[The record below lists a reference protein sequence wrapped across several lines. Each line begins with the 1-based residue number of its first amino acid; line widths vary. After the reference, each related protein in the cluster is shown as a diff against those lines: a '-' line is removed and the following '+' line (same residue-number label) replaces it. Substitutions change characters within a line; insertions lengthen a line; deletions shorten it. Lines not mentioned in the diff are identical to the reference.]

1 MRKPLAVMGRLIG
14 MIKPLAPVMVL
25 AITLGV
31 LGFFSATAISALTAY
46 GLASAY
52 FGEWSG
58 PFLVAAILVCGFL
71 RGPLRY
77 GEQLCNHHI
86 AFKILAIMRSQVFAS
101 LRKLAPAKLEGRD
114 KGNLITLITSDIELL
129 EVFYAHTISPAA
141 IALIFCLIS
150 VAFLAK
156 IEPLLALYAAFGY
169 SVVGIG
175 LPLYLSKRNKDLGL
189 QARNAGGRLSGF
201 VLDGLRGL
209 REILQYRFEDA
220 YLKKLDDMSCESIE
234 ANGRLKDETAFGM
247 ALTGMVLSLLQLGL
261 VVLAGTIYYRG
272 TADPVMLLTAVAYI
286 LSSYGPTL
294 ALAALGNTLQ
304 PTFAAGNR
312 VLDILDEAPKVEEVE
327 TGAVVSFTG
336 AALEEVDFSYEET
349 SILKSMDL
357 QVRKGEILG
366 LRGKSGS
373 GKSTILRLLMR
384 FWDVSGGRVIIGDE
398 DIRKVRTASLRE
410 AEGFMT
416 QETYLFNDTIASNL
430 RLARLDATEEEM
442 EEACRRAAVHDFIL
456 TLPKGYDS
464 RIGEMGSRLSS
475 GERQRLGL
483 ARAFLH
489 DAPFL
494 LLDEPT
500 SNLDSLNEAM
510 ILRSL
515 KETAGDKTVLIVS
528 HRPSSLTVADRIIGL
543 ETDRRS

>member
-1 MRKPLAVMGRLIG
+1 MRKPLEVMGRLVG
-14 MIKPLAPVMVL
+14 MVKPLAPVMAL
-25 AITLGV
+25 AIALGV
-31 LGFFSATAISALTAY
+31 LGFISATAISALTAY

-52 FGEWSG
+52 FGEWIAPS
-58 PFLVAAILVCGFL
+58 LVAAILICGFL

-86 AFKILAIMRSQVFAS
+86 AFKILAIMRSEVFAS

-141 IALIFCLIS
+141 IALIFSLLS

-156 IEPLLALYAAFGY
+156 AAPPLALYAAFGY
-169 SVVGIG
+169 TVVGVA
-175 LPLYLSKRNKDLGL
+175 LPLYLSKRNKNLGL
-189 QARNAGGRLSGF
+189 DARNASGRLSGF

-209 REILQYRFEDA
+209 REILQYRYEEA
-220 YLKKLDDMSCESIE
+220 YLKKLNAMSRESIE

-247 ALTGMVLSLLQLGL
+247 AITGMVLSLLHLGL
-261 VVLAGTIYYRG
+261 MVLAGTIYLRG
-272 TADPVMLLTAVAYI
+272 TEDPVMLLTAVAYI
-286 LSSYGPTL
+286 LSSYGPVL

-312 VLDILDEAPKVEEVE
+312 VLDILDELPKVNEVE
-327 TGAVVSFTG
+327 KGIAVDFTG
-336 AALEEVDFSYEET
+336 AAMDAVDFSYENAP
-349 SILKSMDL
+349 ILRGMNLEVK
-357 QVRKGEILG
+357 KGEILA
-366 LRGKSGS
+366 LQGKSGS

-384 FWDVSGGRVIIGDE
+384 FWDVGAGRVSVGGE
-398 DIRKVRTASLRE
+398 DIRAIETASLRK

-416 QETYLFNDTIASNL
+416 QETYLFNDTIAANL
-430 RLARLDATEEEM
+430 RMARLDATDEEM
-442 EEACRRAAVHDFIL
+442 EAACRRAAVHDFVL
-456 TLPKGYDS
+456 SLPKGYDTK
-464 RIGEMGSRLSS
+464 IGEMGSRLSS

-515 KETAGDKTVLIVS
+515 KETAGEKTVLMVS
-528 HRPSSLTVADRIIGL
+528 HRPSSLTVADRIIHL
-543 ETDRRS
+543 ETDRVS

>member
-1 MRKPLAVMGRLIG
+1 M
-14 MIKPLAPVMVL
+14 
-25 AITLGV
+25 
-31 LGFFSATAISALTAY
+31 
-46 GLASAY
+46 
-52 FGEWSG
+52 
-58 PFLVAAILVCGFL
+58 
-71 RGPLRY
+71 
-77 GEQLCNHHI
+77 
-86 AFKILAIMRSQVFAS
+86 
-101 LRKLAPAKLEGRD
+101 
-114 KGNLITLITSDIELL
+114 
-129 EVFYAHTISPAA
+129 
-141 IALIFCLIS
+141 
-150 VAFLAK
+150 
-156 IEPLLALYAAFGY
+156 
-169 SVVGIG
+169 
-175 LPLYLSKRNKDLGL
+175 
-189 QARNAGGRLSGF
+189 
-201 VLDGLRGL
+201 
-209 REILQYRFEDA
+209 
-220 YLKKLDDMSCESIE
+220 
-234 ANGRLKDETAFGM
+234 
-247 ALTGMVLSLLQLGL
+247 
-261 VVLAGTIYYRG
+261 
-272 TADPVMLLTAVAYI
+272 
-286 LSSYGPTL
+286 
-294 ALAALGNTLQ
+294 
-304 PTFAAGNR
+304 
-312 VLDILDEAPKVEEVE
+312 
-327 TGAVVSFTG
+327 
-336 AALEEVDFSYEET
+336 
-349 SILKSMDL
+349 
-357 QVRKGEILG
+357 RKGEILG

-456 TLPKGYDS
+456 SLPKGYDS

>member
-1 MRKPLAVMGRLIG
+1 MRKPLEVMGRLVG
-14 MIKPLAPVMVL
+14 MVKPLAPVMVL
-25 AITLGV
+25 AIALGV
-31 LGFFSATAISALTAY
+31 LGFISAAAISALTAY

-52 FGEWSG
+52 MGGWIP
-58 PFLVAAILVCGFL
+58 PFLVAAILIAGFL

-86 AFKILAIMRSQVFAS
+86 AFKILAIMRSEVFAS

-141 IALIFCLIS
+141 IALIFSLLS
-150 VAFLAK
+150 VAFLGK
-156 IEPLLALYAAFGY
+156 VEVLLALYAAFGY
-169 SVVGIG
+169 TVVGVA
-175 LPLYLSKRNKDLGL
+175 LPLYLSKRNKTLGL
-189 QARNAGGRLSGF
+189 DARNASGRLSSF

-209 REILQYRFEDA
+209 REILQYRYEAA
-220 YLKKLDDMSCESIE
+220 YLKKLNAMSCESIE

-247 ALTGMVLSLLQLGL
+247 AITGMVLSLLHLGL
-261 VVLAGTIYYRG
+261 MVLAGTIYLRG
-272 TADPVMLLTAVAYI
+272 TEDPVMLLTAVAYI
-286 LSSYGPTL
+286 LSSYGPVL

-312 VLDILDEAPKVEEVE
+312 VLDILDELPKVNEVE
-327 TGAVVSFTG
+327 KGIAVDFTG
-336 AALEEVDFSYEET
+336 AAMDAVDFSYENAP
-349 SILKSMDL
+349 ILRGMNLEVK
-357 QVRKGEILG
+357 KGEILA
-366 LRGKSGS
+366 LQGKSGS

-384 FWDVSGGRVIIGDE
+384 FWDVGAGRVSVGGE
-398 DIRKVRTASLRE
+398 DIRAIETASLRK

-416 QETYLFNDTIASNL
+416 QETYLFNDTIAANL
-430 RLARLDATEEEM
+430 RMARLDATDEEM
-442 EEACRRAAVHDFIL
+442 EAACRRAAVHDFVL
-456 TLPKGYDS
+456 SLPKGYDTK
-464 RIGEMGSRLSS
+464 IGEMGSRLSS

-515 KETAGDKTVLIVS
+515 KETAGEKTVLMVS
-528 HRPSSLTVADRIIGL
+528 HRPSSLTVADRIIHL
-543 ETDRRS
+543 ETDRVS

>member
-1 MRKPLAVMGRLIG
+1 MRKPLEVMARLVG
-14 MIKPLAPVMVL
+14 MVKPLAPVMAL

-46 GLASAY
+46 GLASAF
-52 FGEWSG
+52 FGEWIAPS
-58 PFLVAAILVCGFL
+58 LVAAILICGFL

-86 AFKILAIMRSQVFAS
+86 AFKILAILRSKVFAS
-101 LRKLAPAKLEGRD
+101 LRELAPAKLEGRD

-141 IALIFCLIS
+141 IAFIFSLLS

-156 IEPLLALYAAFGY
+156 VAPPLALYAAFGY
-169 SVVGIG
+169 TVVGVA
-175 LPLYLSKRNKDLGL
+175 LPMYLSKRNKNLGL
-189 QARNAGGRLSGF
+189 DARNASGRLSGF
-201 VLDGLRGL
+201 VLDGLRSL
-209 REILQYRFEDA
+209 REILQYRFEEA
-220 YLKKLDDMSCESIE
+220 YLKKLKTMSRESIE
-234 ANGRLKDETAFGM
+234 AGGRLKDETAFGM
-247 ALTGMVLSLLQLGL
+247 AATGMVLSLLHLGL
-261 VVLAGTIYYRG
+261 MVVAGMIYLRG
-272 TADPVMLLTAVAYI
+272 TEDPVMLLTAVAYI
-286 LSSYGPTL
+286 LSSYGPVL

-312 VLDILDEAPKVEEVE
+312 VLDLLDELPKVREVKE
-327 TGAVVSFTG
+327 GRSVDFTG
-336 AALEEVDFSYEET
+336 AALDEVNFSYD
-349 SILKSMDL
+349 SAPILRGMNLDVKE
-357 QVRKGEILG
+357 GEILA
-366 LRGKSGS
+366 LEGKSGS

-384 FWDVSGGRVIIGDE
+384 FWDVDEGCVKIGGE
-398 DIRKVRTASLRE
+398 DIRHIETAALR
-410 AEGFMT
+410 AHEGFMT
-416 QETYLFNDTIASNL
+416 QETYLFNDTIATNL
-430 RLARLDATEEEM
+430 RLARLDASDEEM
-442 EEACRRAAVHDFIL
+442 EAACRRAAVHDFVL
-456 TLPKGYDS
+456 SLPKGYDTK
-464 RIGEMGSRLSS
+464 IGEMGSRLSS

-515 KETAGDKTVLIVS
+515 KETAGKKTVLMVS
-528 HRPSSLTVADRIIGL
+528 HRPSSLTVADRIIHL
-543 ETDRRS
+543 ETDRVS

>member
-1 MRKPLAVMGRLIG
+1 MRKPLEVMARLVG
-14 MIKPLAPVMVL
+14 MVKPLAPVMAL

-46 GLASAY
+46 GLASAF
-52 FGEWSG
+52 FGEWIAPS
-58 PFLVAAILVCGFL
+58 LVAAILICGFL

-86 AFKILAIMRSQVFAS
+86 AFKILAILRSKVFAS
-101 LRKLAPAKLEGRD
+101 LRELAPAKLEGRD

-141 IALIFCLIS
+141 IAFIFSLLS

-156 IEPLLALYAAFGY
+156 AAPPLALYAAFGY
-169 SVVGIG
+169 TVVGVA
-175 LPLYLSKRNKDLGL
+175 LPIFLSKRNKNLGL
-189 QARNAGGRLSGF
+189 DARNASGRLSGF

-220 YLKKLDDMSCESIE
+220 YLKKLKTMSRESIE
-234 ANGRLKDETAFGM
+234 AGGRLKDETAFGM
-247 ALTGMVLSLLQLGL
+247 AITGMVLSILHLGL
-261 VVLAGTIYYRG
+261 MVVAGMIYLRG
-272 TADPVMLLTAVAYI
+272 TEDPVMLLTAVAYI
-286 LSSYGPTL
+286 LSSYGPVL

-312 VLDILDEAPKVEEVE
+312 VLDLLDEPPKVREVKK
-327 TGAVVSFTG
+327 GRSVDFTG
-336 AALEEVDFSYEET
+336 AALDEVNFSYDCAP
-349 SILKSMDL
+349 ILRGMNLDVKE
-357 QVRKGEILG
+357 GEILA
-366 LRGKSGS
+366 LEGKSGS

-384 FWDVSGGRVIIGDE
+384 FWDVDEGCVKIGGE
-398 DIRKVRTASLRE
+398 DIRHIETAALR
-410 AEGFMT
+410 AQEGFMT
-416 QETYLFNDTIASNL
+416 QETYLFNDTIATNL
-430 RLARLDATEEEM
+430 RLARLDATDEEM
-442 EEACRRAAVHDFIL
+442 EAACRRAAVHDFVL
-456 TLPKGYDS
+456 SLPKGYDTK
-464 RIGEMGSRLSS
+464 IGEMGSRLSS

-515 KETAGDKTVLIVS
+515 KETAGKKTVLMVS
-528 HRPSSLTVADRIIGL
+528 HRPSSLTVADRIIHL
-543 ETDRRS
+543 ETDRVS

>member
-1 MRKPLAVMGRLIG
+1 MRKPLEVMGRLVG
-14 MIKPLAPVMVL
+14 MVKPLAPVMAL
-25 AITLGV
+25 AIALGV

-52 FGEWSG
+52 FGRWTAPS
-58 PFLVAAILVCGFL
+58 LVAAILVCGFL

-86 AFKILAIMRSQVFAS
+86 AFKILAILRSKVFAS
-101 LRKLAPAKLEGRD
+101 LRELAPAKLEGKD

-141 IALIFCLIS
+141 IALIFSLLS

-156 IEPLLALYAAFGY
+156 AEVLLALYAAFGY
-169 SVVGIG
+169 TVVGVV
-175 LPLYLSKRNKDLGL
+175 LPMYLSKRNKNLGL
-189 QARNAGGRLSGF
+189 EARNASGRLSGF

-220 YLKKLDDMSCESIE
+220 YLKKLKTMSRESIE

-247 ALTGMVLSLLQLGL
+247 ATTGMVVSLLHLGL
-261 VVLAGTIYYRG
+261 VVVAGMIYIGG
-272 TADPVMLLTAVAYI
+272 TKDPVMLLMAVAYI
-286 LSSYGPTL
+286 LSSYGPVL

-312 VLDILDEAPKVEEVE
+312 VLDILDELPKVEEVKK
-327 TGAVVSFTG
+327 GVVVDFTG
-336 AALEEVDFSYEET
+336 AAMDEVNFSYENAP
-349 SILKSMDL
+349 ILRGMNLDVK
-357 QVRKGEILG
+357 QGEILA
-366 LRGKSGS
+366 LQGKSGS

-384 FWDVSGGRVIIGDE
+384 FWDVDDGRVEIGGE
-398 DIRKVRTASLRE
+398 DIRSIETASLR
-410 AEGFMT
+410 ASEGFMT
-416 QETYLFNDTIASNL
+416 QETYLFNETIASNL
-430 RLARLDATEEEM
+430 RLARLDATDEEM
-442 EEACRRAAVHDFIL
+442 EAACRRAAVHDFVL
-456 TLPKGYDS
+456 SLPKGYDTK
-464 RIGEMGSRLSS
+464 IGEMGSCLSS

-515 KETAGDKTVLIVS
+515 TETAGKKTVLMVS
-528 HRPSSLTVADRIIGL
+528 HRPSSLTVADRIIRL
-543 ETDRRS
+543 ETDRVS

>member
-1 MRKPLAVMGRLIG
+1 MRKPLEVMGRLVG
-14 MIKPLAPVMVL
+14 MVKPLAPVMTL

-52 FGEWSG
+52 FDGWIAPS
-58 PFLVAAILVCGFL
+58 LVAAILICGFL

-86 AFKILAIMRSQVFAS
+86 AFKLLAILRSKVFAS
-101 LRKLAPAKLEGRD
+101 LRELAPAKLEGRD

-141 IALIFCLIS
+141 IALIFSLLS
-150 VAFLAK
+150 VVFLAK
-156 IEPLLALYAAFGY
+156 AEPLLALYAAFGY
-169 SVVGIG
+169 TVVGVA
-175 LPLYLSKRNKDLGL
+175 LPMYLSKRNKNLGL
-189 QARNAGGRLSGF
+189 DARNASGRLSGF
-201 VLDGLRGL
+201 VLDGLRSL
-209 REILQYRFEDA
+209 REILQYRFEEA
-220 YLKKLDDMSCESIE
+220 YLKKLKTMSRESIE
-234 ANGRLKDETAFGM
+234 AGGRLKDETAFGM
-247 ALTGMVLSLLQLGL
+247 AATGMVLSLLHLGL
-261 VVLAGTIYYRG
+261 MVVAGMIYLRG
-272 TADPVMLLTAVAYI
+272 TEDPVMLLASVAYI
-286 LSSYGPTL
+286 LSSYGPVL

-312 VLDILDEAPKVEEVE
+312 VLDILDEQPKVKEVKK
-327 TGAVVSFTG
+327 GRSVDFTG
-336 AALEEVDFSYEET
+336 AALDDVNFSYDRAP
-349 SILKSMDL
+349 ILRGMNLDVK
-357 QVRKGEILG
+357 KGEILA
-366 LRGKSGS
+366 LQGKSGS

-384 FWDVSGGRVIIGDE
+384 FWDVDEGCVKIGGE
-398 DIRKVRTASLRE
+398 DIRHIETAALR
-410 AEGFMT
+410 AQEGFMT
-416 QETYLFNDTIASNL
+416 QETYLFNDTIATNL
-430 RLARLDATEEEM
+430 RLARLDATDEEM
-442 EEACRRAAVHDFIL
+442 EAACRRAAVHDFVL
-456 TLPKGYDS
+456 SLPKGYDTK
-464 RIGEMGSRLSS
+464 IGEMGSRLSS

-515 KETAGDKTVLIVS
+515 KETAGKKTVLMVS
-528 HRPSSLTVADRIIGL
+528 HRPSSLTVADRIIHL
-543 ETDRRS
+543 ETDRVS